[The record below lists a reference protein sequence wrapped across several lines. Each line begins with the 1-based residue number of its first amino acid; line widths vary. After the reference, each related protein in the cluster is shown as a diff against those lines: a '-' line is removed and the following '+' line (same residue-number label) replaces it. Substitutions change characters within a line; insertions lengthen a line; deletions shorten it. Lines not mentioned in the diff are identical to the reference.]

1 MMVQSIHHIAQV
13 MQAASPVTSAAAAAA
28 AIGTGSTSGTT
39 GTSST
44 TSSNNQLDGNSFI
57 TLLTAQLQAQDPFNP
72 VDPTTFMNELVQF
85 NSLQQLIDINT
96 QLSALTGPG
105 ASGSS
110 GSGTSSGSAVTT
122 NPPATTMAASDAN
135 LVSAAAA
142 AAAGAAASGA
152 AASPVNV
159 PALFSN
165 PGAIVANT
173 GTVAPGG
180 VAALHTKDSGINPNP
195 NLALWS
201 SQPSN

>member
-110 GSGTSSGSAVTT
+110 GSATSSSNAVTT
-122 NPPATTMAASDAN
+122 NPSATSMAAGNAN
-135 LVSAAAA
+135 LVSAA

-180 VAALHTKDSGINPNP
+180 VAALHTKDSGINSNP

>member
-1 MMVQSIHHIAQV
+1 MMVQSIHHTAQT
-13 MQAASPVTSAAAAAA
+13 MQAASPAKSAAAAVAA
-28 AIGTGSTSGTT
+28 TVASSTSGTA

-44 TSSNNQLDGNSFI
+44 TTSNNQLDGNSFI

-96 QLSALTGPG
+96 QLSALTSPG
-105 ASGSS
+105 ASGNS
-110 GSGTSSGSAVTT
+110 GSGTSSAGAVAA
-122 NPPATTMAASDAN
+122 NAATKTMAAASAN
-135 LVSAAAA
+135 LLPGGSATAAAP
-142 AAAGAAASGA
+142 SGA
-152 AASPVNV
+152 LMSGANI

-165 PGAIVANT
+165 AGTTVAGT
-173 GTVAPGG
+173 GTVARGG
-180 VAALHTKDSGINPNP
+180 IAAVHSIDSGINSNP